1 MPVSCASSGDSR
13 GGIVF
18 RLIESA
24 ELPIVGSVAM
34 QDIAS
39 RFREYIQLERRRDGE
54 GLSVAEYE
62 RWMQLKRL
70 LSRRF
75 SPEVSD
81 EQADERRSIRIPT
94 RLTATFR
101 DEAELRS
108 SLMTN
113 LSRGGVFILTDRPL
127 EIGAS
132 LGLRIDLADGG
143 ESLDVPVEVV
153 SCNVGPR
160 FDQSRR
166 GMGLR
171 FRPTSEEMQLKLDE
185 LYERQLKEAAIG
197 R

>member
-1 MPVSCASSGDSR
+1 MLGSCASSADSR
-13 GGIVF
+13 ARVVF
-18 RLIESA
+18 RLIASA
-24 ELPIVGSVAM
+24 KLPIVLAVAM
-34 QDIAS
+34 QDLAS
-39 RFREYIQLERRRDGE
+39 RFREYIQLERRRDGA
-54 GLSVAEYE
+54 GLSTAEYE
-62 RWMQLKRL
+62 RWEQLKRF

-75 SPEVSD
+75 NPEVSD
-81 EQADERRSIRIPT
+81 EQADERRSVRIPT

-101 DEAELRS
+101 DEVELRS

-113 LSRGGVFILTDRPL
+113 LSRGGVFIMTDRPL

-132 LGLRIDLADGG
+132 LALRIDLADSG

-153 SCNVGPR
+153 SCNVGPG

-171 FRPTSEEMQLKLDE
+171 FRPTSDEMQRKLDE
-185 LYERQLKEAAIG
+185 LYERQLKEAAVG